1 MKSSEIKD
9 ILEVW
14 RNTWPAAKQVWS
26 NYVRLREPEWCIASR
41 EAEKEGLRESFA
53 MIRLNDHRIVID
65 IEQVQ
70 KLGIEDC
77 ALQVIA
83 HEIGHHIYTPAN
95 LKDNAVVMAKIRW
108 SLADMEDM
116 APMVANLY
124 EDLLI
129 NDRLQRLKELDM
141 ALVYKKLNRTISFS
155 KLWTLYMRAY
165 EYLWR
170 LEKFTLISD
179 RTYHSESIDADA
191 SVMASLIKSYAKKWI
206 EGASR
211 FGALLYPYLME
222 EKEKQEAQKSVI
234 YILDADEAGK
244 GGGVVAGMTEFDGEV
259 IVDPRSEVIGGDGED
274 ESYTEAL
281 TNGILAT
288 RSGGEGPR
296 QRYLNPGTYVDLLRQ
311 VNPDIDR
318 QELLIRYYK
327 EVALP
332 HLIDFPVETTIM
344 QDMTLPE
351 GMEVWDIGDSADEI
365 DWIETT
371 IYSPHIIPG
380 VNTLK
385 RTFGPSDDENL
396 KKAPLDVY
404 IGIDC
409 SGSMGNPA
417 VRFSWPVM
425 AASIV
430 ALSALRAGARVF
442 GCLSG
447 EPGSFM
453 QNDDY
458 ESDEKKVMSILT
470 SYLGTGYAYGV
481 GRLKEP
487 FQQKLKR
494 KSHLI
499 IVTDDDIFSMLDAK
513 TDNGDDHWEIIEY
526 ALANA
531 GGIGTIVLHSRPNWH
546 REEVVKLQN
555 MGWHIHYVT
564 NEEELLTFAKE
575 FSNQNY

>member
-1 MKSSEIKD
+1 MKNAEITKVLD
-9 ILEVW
+9 IW
-14 RNTWPAAKQVWS
+14 RGAWPVAKEVWS
-26 NYVRLREPEWCIASR
+26 NYVRLREPEWCLSTQQ
-41 EAEKEGLRESFA
+41 AEEEGLRQSFA

-70 KLGIEDC
+70 RLGLEDC

-95 LKDNAVVMAKIRW
+95 LKDNALGMAKIRW
-108 SLADMEDM
+108 SLAGIEDM

-129 NDRLQRLKELDM
+129 NDRLHRLKSLEMD
-141 ALVYKKLNRTISFS
+141 LVYQKLNRTIHFS

-165 EYLWR
+165 ECLWR
-170 LEKFTLISD
+170 LEKFTLIPD
-179 RTYHSESIDADA
+179 RQYHSEAIDADA
-191 SVMASLIKSYAKKWI
+191 SIMASLIKSYSKKWI

-222 EKEKQEAQKSVI
+222 EKEKQKALNSVI

-244 GGGVVAGMTEFDGEV
+244 GGGVISGLTEFDGEV
-259 IVDPRSEVIGGDGED
+259 IIDPRNEVGGDSGERT
-274 ESYTEAL
+274 SLAEAL
-281 TNGILAT
+281 KQDLMA
-288 RSGGEGPR
+288 SKKGGEGPE
-296 QRYLNPGTYVDLLRQ
+296 QRYLNPGVYVDLLSQ
-311 VNPDIDR
+311 VNPDIDK
-318 QELLIRYYK
+318 QELLNRYYK

-332 HLIDFPVETTIM
+332 HLIDFPVEISI
-344 QDMTLPE
+344 QQEMTLPE

-385 RTFGPSDDENL
+385 RTYGLSDDENEKL
-396 KKAPLDVY
+396 LPLDVY

-409 SGSMGNPA
+409 SGSMGNPSA
-417 VRFSWPVM
+417 RFSWPVM

-430 ALSALRAGARVF
+430 ALSALRAGSRVF
-442 GCLSG
+442 SCLSG
-447 EPGSFM
+447 EPGSFL

-458 ESDEKKVMSILT
+458 EVDEKKVMSVLT
-470 SYLGTGYAYGV
+470 SYLGTGYAFGV
-481 GRLKEP
+481 GRLKVP
-487 FQQKLKR
+487 FKEKLKR

-499 IVTDDDIFSMLDAK
+499 IVTDDDIFSMLNAR
-513 TDNGDDHWEIIEY
+513 TDNGDNHWEIIEHS
-526 ALANA
+526 LRNA
-531 GGIGTIVLHSRPNWH
+531 GGIGTLVLHSRPAWH
-546 REEVVKLQN
+546 REEVIKLQE
-555 MGWHIHYVT
+555 MGWHIYYVT

-575 FSNQNY
+575 FANQNY